1 MDAYNNATQAKD
13 DAQSE
18 LDSASAELDA
28 AKTEQANADTALDAA
43 KANAKIAEKEQAV
56 KDAETK
62 ISDAEQA
69 VKDAQ
74 AEVEAASKA
83 VESGLKGFFEYYGA
97 KGSLDVLS
105 CTVDPQYVFT
115 DPETSS
121 YNLENVKRS
130 IELINELNE
139 IRKSEGL
146 PEFRV
151 SDELFAEAACNA
163 DISANSGVFD
173 HVAQNPEADVR
184 DAECM
189 GFDHGPEERSIY
201 VAMYYQEKE
210 RYENW
215 EAFKEN
221 HNTKYPDE
229 SPITDADKFTYCG
242 HYMIL
247 SDSKYTSVGIAKNS
261 THGETVIDLNMPM
274 ITMEDEELFKTYSV
288 AEWTER
294 FNTYYD
300 KVHGDLTAA
309 QEKLAAAQA
318 QLEKANA
325 EKDSADKVLADAKQ
339 SIKSVEDKVTEC
351 NQKVTDLEAV
361 KSEKED
367 SLKKAQTAA
376 GEAELEKNDALADKT
391 EAESRLSE
399 LKKEYA
405 DAVTDRDAKETAY
418 ETAVSNT
425 AAKKADAERAQAK
438 VDELAKGIEEAEK
451 TLQSAIEAYNSAV
464 SAQADAKKKLDD
476 ATAAGKA
483 ADEKYSRAKS
493 EKDAAGEALEAARQ
507 AEAEKQEAYDTAK
520 SNADKKRDAAKNA
533 SEALSAAENALN
545 ALDHSWDT
553 GVITVD
559 ATCTEE
565 GVKVYMCESCGNTK
579 EETLP
584 ALGHDFSEEWTVDK
598 EPTFAEKGSES
609 RHCTRCD
616 EVTDVKAI
624 PVLTFTDV
632 DETTYHYDDVQWLAK
647 TGVSEGWPEKD
658 GSRTFR
664 PLTYVARNDMAAF
677 IRRLAKNNNWLD
689 AATWTPTEADW
700 NTFTDI
706 DKNSPHAEISQ
717 GWDAGNGQK
726 EFRPLAIVARCD
738 MAAFLHRLASKA
750 GVSDVATWKPS
761 EADWTFADI
770 DAGSPH
776 AEDVLWLAHSEVSKG
791 WNESNGT
798 KTFRPLNN
806 VARCDMAAFLHRL
819 DSLN

>member
-1 MDAYNNATQAKD
+1 MLSSTVHP
-13 DAQSE
+13 E
-18 LDSASAELDA
+18 LVGKNS
-28 AKTEQANADTALDAA
+28 
-43 KANAKIAEKEQAV
+43 
-56 KDAETK
+56 
-62 ISDAEQA
+62 
-69 VKDAQ
+69 
-74 AEVEAASKA
+74 
-83 VESGLKGFFEYYGA
+83 
-97 KGSLDVLS
+97 
-105 CTVDPQYVFT
+105 
-115 DPETSS
+115 ETSAF
-121 YNLENVKRS
+121 NLENVKRS

-146 PEFRV
+146 PEFKV
-151 SDELFAEAACNA
+151 SDELFAVSACNA
-163 DISANSGVFD
+163 DIVANSCVFD
-173 HVAQNPEADVR
+173 HVGQPEGADVYS
-184 DAECM
+184 AECM
-189 GFDHGPEERSIY
+189 GYDHGPDERSIY
-201 VAMYYQEKE
+201 VGMYYQEKE

-215 EAFKEN
+215 EAFKN
-221 HNTKYPDE
+221 DYNNRYPNNK
-229 SPITDADKFTYCG
+229 PLTDSYSDKFKFCG

-247 SDSKYTSVGIAKNS
+247 SDPDYQSVGISKNS
-261 THGETVIDLNMPM
+261 TYGTTVIDLNPEL
-274 ITMEDEELFKTYSV
+274 IDTNNEEILKTYSV

-325 EKDSADKVLADAKQ
+325 EKDSADKALADAKQ
-339 SIKSVEDKVTEC
+339 SIKSAEDKVTEC

-507 AEAEKQEAYDTAK
+507 AESEKQEAYDTAK

-553 GVITVD
+553 GVITVE

-565 GVKVYMCESCGNTK
+565 GVKVYICESCGNTK

-706 DKNSPHAEISQ
+706 DKNSPHAEDVLWLAHAEISQ

-798 KTFRPLNN
+798 KKFRPLNN
-806 VARCDMAAFLHRL
+806 VARCDMAAFLHRTF
-819 DSLN
+819 DNFY